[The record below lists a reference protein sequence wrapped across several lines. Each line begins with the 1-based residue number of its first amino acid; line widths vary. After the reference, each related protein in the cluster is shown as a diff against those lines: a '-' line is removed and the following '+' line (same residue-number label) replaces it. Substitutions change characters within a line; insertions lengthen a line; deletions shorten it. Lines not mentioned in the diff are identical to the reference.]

1 MRRGEIIAI
10 GSELLL
16 GGRLDTNSIFLS
28 DRLAAAGVEVRYK
41 TVVGDVEDDIVA
53 TLRTAARRAEVVLIT
68 GGLGPTS
75 DDCTREAVARATGR
89 PLRRRVEAI
98 AGMTRQ
104 LAAWG
109 RTPSAAQLRQGLIP
123 VGAEV
128 LANHVGSAPGFALR
142 WKGVFIAALPGVP
155 LEAER
160 MFSAV
165 LAPMLQREIVWGRT
179 ERSERIER
187 RILHT
192 IGLPESEVE
201 QRIAGLLSRSSGIRL
216 GLLASPMGVVVS
228 LTAVVSESP
237 EGKNLLHQLGR
248 AFGRVRKK
256 LGAHVY
262 AEGTDTMEQVVGRQ
276 LASRGLVLALAESC
290 TGGLIGHRL
299 TQVPG
304 SSAYLDRGVV
314 CYSNRAKTEL
324 LGVPERLLIKH
335 GAVSAPVA
343 AAMAKGIRTRSRAS
357 VGLSVTGI
365 AGPGGGT
372 AKKPVGLVYVGL
384 DTAMGKAGKMSKTQ
398 VFRFHGTRETI
409 KLRASQAALNMLREW
424 LASTGPLGKS

>member
-28 DRLAAAGVEVRYK
+28 EGLAAAGVEVRFK
-41 TVVGDVEDDIVA
+41 TVAGDVEDDIVA
-53 TLRTAARRAEVVLIT
+53 ALRTAVRRADVVLLT

-89 PLRRRVEAI
+89 PLRRRAEAI
-98 AGMTRQ
+98 AGMRKQ

-109 RTPSAAQLRQGLIP
+109 RTPSAAQQRQGLIP
-123 VGAEV
+123 AGAEV

-142 WKGVFIAALPGVP
+142 WQGTLIAALPGVP
-155 LEAER
+155 AEAER
-160 MFSAV
+160 MFSAA
-165 LAPMLQREIVWGRT
+165 LAPMLQQEIVSGRT
-179 ERSERIER
+179 ERQERIER
-187 RILHT
+187 QILHT
-192 IGLPESEVE
+192 IGLSESELE
-201 QRIAGLLSRSSGIRL
+201 QRIAGVLSCSGDIRL

-237 EGKNLLHQLGR
+237 QGKNLLDRLER
-248 AFGRVRKK
+248 ALRRIRKK

-262 AEGTDTMEQVVGRQ
+262 AEGTDTMEQVVGRY

-324 LGVPERLLIKH
+324 LGVSERVLIKH

-343 AAMAKGIRTRSRAS
+343 AAMAKGIRARSRAS

-384 DTAMGKAGKMSKTQ
+384 DAAQRKAGHVSKTQ
-398 VFRFHGTRETI
+398 VFHFHGNRETI
-409 KLRASQAALNMLREW
+409 KLRASQAALNLLREW
-424 LASTGPLGKS
+424 LIATAPLVD

>member
-1 MRRGEIIAI
+1 MQCGEIIAV

-16 GGRLDTNSIFLS
+16 GGRLDTNSLFLS
-28 DRLAAAGVEVRYK
+28 EGLAAAGVEVRFK
-41 TVVGDVEDDIVA
+41 TVVGDVEEDITA
-53 TLRTAARRAEVVLIT
+53 ALRTAVRRADVVLLT

-89 PLRRRVEAI
+89 PLRRRAEAVE
-98 AGMTRQ
+98 GMRRQ

-109 RTPSAAQLRQGLIP
+109 RAPSAAQQRQGLIP
-123 VGAEV
+123 AGATV
-128 LANHVGSAPGFALR
+128 LANRTGSAPGFALR
-142 WKGVFIAALPGVP
+142 WKGALIAALPGVP

-160 MFSAV
+160 MFSTI
-165 LAPMLQREIVWGRT
+165 LAPRLRHELEAMRAGRP
-179 ERSERIER
+179 ERIER
-187 RILHT
+187 RVLHT

-201 QRIAGLLSRSSGIRL
+201 QWIDGVLPRAGGIRL
-216 GLLASPMGVVVS
+216 GLLASPLGVVVS
-228 LTAVVSESP
+228 LTARVSTSP
-237 EGKNLLHQLGR
+237 RGRNGLDQLEH
-248 AFGRVRKK
+248 AFQKIRKK
-256 LGAHVY
+256 LGRHVY
-262 AEGTDTMEQVVGRQ
+262 AEGPETMEQVVGR
-276 LASRGLVLALAESC
+276 LLTARGLILALAESC

-304 SSAYLDRGVV
+304 SSAYLDRGIV

-324 LGVPERLLIKH
+324 LGVPERLLTAY

-343 AAMAKGIRTRSRAS
+343 AAMARGIRLRSRAS

-372 AKKPVGLVYVGL
+372 DKKPVGLVYIGL
-384 DTAMGKAGKMSKTQ
+384 DTARGKAGKVSKTRA
-398 VFRFHGTRETI
+398 FRFHGTRETI

-424 LASTGPLGKS
+424 LAATDPRGEP

>member
-28 DRLAAAGVEVRYK
+28 DGLAAAGVEVRFK
-41 TVVGDVEDDIVA
+41 TVVGDVEADIAA
-53 TLRTAARRAEVVLIT
+53 TLRTAVRRAEVVLLT

-89 PLRRRVEAI
+89 PLRRRAEAV
-98 AGMTRQ
+98 ADMTKQ

-109 RTPSAAQLRQGLIP
+109 RTPSAAQQRQGLIP
-123 VGAEV
+123 AGAEV
-128 LANHVGSAPGFALR
+128 LANPVGSAPGFALR
-142 WKGVFIAALPGVP
+142 WQGVLIAALPGVP
-155 LEAER
+155 MEAER
-160 MFSAV
+160 MFALS
-165 LAPMLQREIVWGRT
+165 LAPMLQRAMASET
-179 ERSERIER
+179 AERIER
-187 RILHT
+187 MALHT
-192 IGLPESEVE
+192 LGLPESELE
-201 QRIAGLLSRSSGIRL
+201 QSISGLVPRIGGIRL
-216 GLLASPMGVVVS
+216 GLLASPLGVTVL
-228 LTAVVSESP
+228 LTATISDDR
-237 EGKNLLHQLGR
+237 LGR
-248 AFGRVRKK
+248 KRFGQFGQVFRNIRKK
-256 LGAHVY
+256 LGRHVY
-262 AEGTDTMEQVVGRQ
+262 AEGTDTMEQVVGRE
-276 LASRGLVLALAESC
+276 LTSRGLVLALAESC

-299 TQVPG
+299 TQVAG

-324 LGVPERLLIKH
+324 LGVSERLLIKH

-343 AAMAKGIRTRSRAS
+343 EAMAKGIRLRSRAS

-384 DTAMGKAGKMSKTQ
+384 NTTQNGTGKASTTQ
-398 VFRFHGTRETI
+398 AFRFHGSREAI
-409 KLRASQAALNMLREW
+409 KLKASQAALNLLREW
-424 LASTGPLGKS
+424 LIATAPLDRP

>member
-1 MRRGEIIAI
+1 MQRGEIIAI

-28 DRLAAAGVEVRYK
+28 DGLASAGIEVRFK

-53 TLRTAARRAEVVLIT
+53 TLRTAARRADVVLLT

-89 PLRRRVEAI
+89 PLRRRAEAVE
-98 AGMTRQ
+98 GMRRR

-109 RTPSAAQLRQGLIP
+109 RTPSAAQQRQGLIP
-123 VGAEV
+123 AGAEV
-128 LANHVGSAPGFALR
+128 LANPVGSAPGFALR
-142 WKGVFIAALPGVP
+142 WKGALIAALPGVP
-155 LEAER
+155 AEAER
-160 MFSAV
+160 MFAAI
-165 LAPMLQREIVWGRT
+165 LAPMLQREIVSGRT
-179 ERSERIER
+179 ERPERIER
-187 RILHT
+187 LVLRT
-192 IGLPESEVE
+192 VGLPESELE
-201 QRIAGLLSRSSGIRL
+201 QRIAGLLPRSGCIRL
-216 GLLASPMGVVVS
+216 GLLASPLGVVLS
-228 LTAVVSESP
+228 LTAVVSESRQ
-237 EGKNLLHQLGR
+237 GRHQLDQLE
-248 AFGRVRKK
+248 RVFRTIRKK
-256 LGAHVY
+256 LGRHVY
-262 AEGTDTMEQVVGRQ
+262 AEGPDTMEQVVGRY

-324 LGVPERLLIKH
+324 LGVPERLLITH

-343 AAMAKGIRTRSRAS
+343 ASMAKGVRARSRAS

-384 DTAMGKAGKMSKTQ
+384 DTARSKAGQVSKTQ
-398 VFRFHGTRETI
+398 AFRFHGTRETI

-424 LASTGPLGKS
+424 LASTGPLGGP